1 LGPFGSIAVETVN
14 RTDDIEAGCD
24 LSFERHWWRIQ
35 RVCWVVMSVLLV
47 GAVAGV
53 FGNGPLSKTTVHP
66 PGGQVDV
73 HYARLARRETPALL
87 ELRLDK
93 RAVASGQVRIRL
105 NRELVHRLRIKDII
119 PAPLVTEPLADG
131 ARFTFRT
138 DPTSDS
144 AAVVFVQD
152 PTTPGIVEGEVTVE
166 GADPVRF
173 RQFVY
178 P

>member
-1 LGPFGSIAVETVN
+1 VETVS
-14 RTDDIEAGCD
+14 RTDDIEAGCN
-24 LSFERHWWRIQ
+24 LSFERRWWRIQ
-35 RVCWVVMSVLLV
+35 RICWLVMSVLLV

-53 FGNGPLSKTTVHP
+53 FGNGPLSRATAHP
-66 PGGQVDV
+66 AGGRVEV

-93 RAVASGQVRIRL
+93 QAIASGQVRIRL

-119 PAPLVTEPLADG
+119 PAPVSTEPLADG
-131 ARFTFRT
+131 ARFTFPT
-138 DPTSDS
+138 DPTSDP
-144 AAVVFVQD
+144 AVVVFVQD
-152 PTTPGIVEGEVTVE
+152 TSTPGIVEGEVTVE